1 MPTHSANGDFL
12 INGNGFTYYIEGG
25 LRYNFGTSIEKLK

>member
-1 MPTHSANGDFL
+1 MPTKGSGSWLVNGSGSTW
-12 INGNGFTYYIEGG
+12 IWETG